1 MSPASSRKKAHM
13 RNRRPAKSAKKTF
26 YESPLKHIQLSG
38 KRWEQLQTQRR
49 LMRTAKQ
56 AVVEKQCFFPSL
68 KDSTFQD
75 CSVIVLSDNESELD
89 NEEDENNCRNNA
101 KAKKRCLET
110 QAEEKLTVQ
119 YSLRSSTKSLNQG
132 ETILKPHPC
141 KKRKMDATVLLD
153 SSCSVVSDTED
164 AEITTVEIDDE
175 IDNATDDNIGKETD
189 DENVG
194 KETDDENIA
203 SSGSVSQGVD
213 DIVVVWS
220 STRISSPTKDQS
232 SEKEAEHKAK
242 QKETAERCKE
252 KKPAKRSKEKET
264 VDQEEE
270 GRIFMV
276 DCNPTLRYLNCLSN
290 EDPVTQTSERNIPKM
305 NKKEDSDLPFNKPGL
320 VLPKAQNISKNIVMK
335 KSRTSTSALAHLQ
348 RQALRYPVAI
358 QPSVNSYP
366 SLENATPLVHV
377 TPSESSGTLREIII
391 DGNNVAM
398 AHKNHHVF
406 SEEGLQIII
415 NYFQQRGHSVKVF
428 IPQCRRSL
436 ARPLLEKWYN
446 QGIVVFTPSR
456 YIGGRWITSYDD
468 RFILEYA
475 TLCGGIVISSD
486 QYRDLYKEKPEWRN
500 TIMNRL
506 LTPTFVGNIVMFPE
520 DPLGRN
526 GPKLDEFLKH

>member
-1 MSPASSRKKAHM
+1 MRSR
-13 RNRRPAKSAKKTF
+13 RSAKSAKKTF

-38 KRWEQLQTQRR
+38 KRWEQLQIQRR
-49 LMRTAKQ
+49 LMHKAKQ
-56 AVVEKQCFFPSL
+56 AVEDKPCFFPSL
-68 KDSTFQD
+68 KDSAFQD
-75 CSVIVLSDNESELD
+75 SSVIVLSDNEIELD

-101 KAKKRCLET
+101 KPRKRCLET

-119 YSLRSSTKSLNQG
+119 YSLRSSKNSLIQG
-132 ETILKPHPC
+132 ETVPKPAPC

-175 IDNATDDNIGKETD
+175 LDNITSDESIGKETD

-194 KETDDENIA
+194 KETDDENIV

-220 STRISSPTKDQS
+220 SKGISSPTKDQPS
-232 SEKEAEHKAK
+232 KKETEHTAN
-242 QKETAERCKE
+242 QKETAKRCE
-252 KKPAKRSKEKET
+252 GKKPAAKRSKEKET
-264 VDQEEE
+264 VNLEEE
-270 GRIFMV
+270 DRIFMI
-276 DCNPTLRYLNCLSN
+276 DCNPTPQNLYCLSN
-290 EDPVTQTSERNIPKM
+290 EDPVTRTSERNIPDTAE
-305 NKKEDSDLPFNKPGL
+305 KEDADLPFNKPGL
-320 VLPKAQNISKNIVMK
+320 VLPTAHDISKNIVMK
-335 KSRTSTSALAHLQ
+335 KRRTSTCALTHLQ

-358 QPSVNSYP
+358 QPSVNNSYSP
-366 SLENATPLVHV
+366 LKIATPLESV
-377 TPSESSGTLREIII
+377 TTLTSSGKLREIII

-398 AHKNHHVF
+398 AHKNHHLF
-406 SEEGLQIII
+406 SEEGLLIVI
-415 NYFQQRGHSVKVF
+415 NYFRTRGHSVKVF
-428 IPQCRRSL
+428 IPQCKRSL
-436 ARPLLEKWYN
+436 ARPLLEKWYD

-486 QYRDLYKEKPEWRN
+486 QYRDLYKEKPEWRD

-506 LTPTFVGNIVMFPE
+506 LAPTFVGNIVMFPE

-526 GPKLDEFLKH
+526 GPKLDEFLRH